1 VIPFGFSFN
10 LRSQCGAVTEC
21 DRNNSS
27 SSNGSS
33 SSSNSNMGFLAEP
46 VRIDPGC
53 SYRQLGEMDGF
64 CVLLLCYQRLVGDS
78 RGRFGGDVRV
88 RV

>member
-1 VIPFGFSFN
+1 MAEETTTIGEKQQQQRQQQQ
-10 LRSQCGAVTEC
+10 LQE
-21 DRNNSS
+21 
-27 SSNGSS
+27 
-33 SSSNSNMGFLAEP
+33 FLAEP

-53 SYRQLGEMDGF
+53 SYRHLGEKDGF
-64 CVLLLCYQRLVGDS
+64 FVLLLCYQRLVDDG